1 MRQEFWELEI
11 LGTITALHFYGKLN
25 ADNTMGDRQKS
36 MISWFHKRREQTLC
50 QKLCTKHCAGDQKI
64 LIWSGHIVTRTW
76 HLVKT
81 NSAIDNMP
89 VDEKTA
95 STKHKCK
102 TEDFQIKRQK
112 N

>member
-1 MRQEFWELEI
+1 LRQSFGLEI

-25 ADNTMGDRQKS
+25 ADNTMGASTKIYDF
-36 MISWFHKRREQTLC
+36 WFHKKKGADFMARAMP
-50 QKLCTKHCAGDQKI
+50 KHCAGDQKDPY
-64 LIWSGHIVTRTW
+64 LEWTHSDMDW

-89 VDEKTA
+89 VDEKD
-95 STKHKCK
+95 SKHKTKCK
-102 TEDFQIKRQK
+102 TEDFANKRQK